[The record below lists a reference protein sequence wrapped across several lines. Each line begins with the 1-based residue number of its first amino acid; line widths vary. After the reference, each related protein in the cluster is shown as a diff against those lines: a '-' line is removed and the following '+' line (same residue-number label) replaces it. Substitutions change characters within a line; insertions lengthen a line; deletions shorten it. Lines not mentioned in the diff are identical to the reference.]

1 VSSGN
6 IKGLLVDNKIKK
18 NTQLILMVLAFVVPV
33 VAAKFLLS
41 NDFKGNV
48 KTHGGELLSLT
59 TTYQQIVSS
68 PSDDK
73 LWKVMYLSNKS
84 CQSQC
89 KEQLYYVAQTYR
101 ALGRLQD
108 RVTIGAMIPQ
118 LMTKVPDDIVHTNF
132 KQHLLTKPL
141 SELEDNVVII
151 DPMGNLVM
159 RYQLVGDKQQRLKTS
174 HDMLLDIKQLLKLS
188 RIG

>member
-1 VSSGN
+1 MEKNENRV
-6 IKGLLVDNKIKK
+6 KK
-18 NTQLILMVLAFVVPV
+18 NKQLILMVLAFVVPI
-33 VAAKFLLS
+33 VAAKLLLS

-59 TTYQQIVSS
+59 KTYQQIVTS

-89 KEQLYYVAQTYR
+89 KEQLYYVAQTYK
-101 ALGRLQD
+101 ALGRLQE

-118 LMTKVPDDIVHTNF
+118 LMTDLPDEISHTNF
-132 KQHLLTKPL
+132 KQHQLTQSL
-141 SELEDNVVII
+141 NQLEDNVVII

-159 RYQLVGDKQQRLKTS
+159 SYQLSGDRQQRLKTS